1 MNPKSLAKYSTP
13 LLLALALAL
22 ALGGCGAPRLAVEPA
37 RTVELQGT
45 WRLDRGASDDAQAL
59 VAAALPK
66 PKRGAGRPPDGDVHG
81 GDGSGRGGG
90 PGGGGG
96 DRGGARGGG
105 RDDGSGGELGSRLA
119 SVRDDGPRWR
129 DPGGMARAFAVPAV
143 LLRIADNPHELV
155 LLQDGRRR
163 AFAPGDDTPY
173 SVTDRYGTR
182 QIRAGWDHEEFV
194 VESRD
199 PAGLEVVERFRRGAA
214 PDTLVAQVTV
224 KARGLDAIR
233 VSSLYRRASGEVTA
247 PLADDGPPAPLR

>member
-1 MNPKSLAKYSTP
+1 MNPKSLAKYSTA
-13 LLLALALAL
+13 LLLAL

-66 PKRGAGRPPDGDVHG
+66 PKRGAGRPPDGDVYG
-81 GDGSGRGGG
+81 GDGSGRGGS
-90 PGGGGG
+90 
-96 DRGGARGGG
+96 DRGAPRGGG

-119 SVRDDGPRWR
+119 TVRDDGPRWR

-233 VSSLYRRASGEVTA
+233 VSSLYRRASGEVAA
-247 PLADDGPPAPLR
+247 PVADDGPPAPLR